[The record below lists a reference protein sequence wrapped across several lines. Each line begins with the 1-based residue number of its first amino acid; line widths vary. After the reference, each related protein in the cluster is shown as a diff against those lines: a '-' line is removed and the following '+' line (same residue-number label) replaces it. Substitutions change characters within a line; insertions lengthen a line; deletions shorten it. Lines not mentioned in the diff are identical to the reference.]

1 MFLYIMLKI
10 DYTINESKINNW
22 LDELE
27 GDRKKLF
34 DDIKISKV
42 SDKMKEDK
50 IRNIEYIQKQ
60 LLSYKKL
67 LTKESIEKNKY

>member
-1 MFLYIMLKI
+1 MLKQ

-34 DDIKISKV
+34 DDVKNSK
-42 SDKMKEDK
+42 STERTKEDK
-50 IRNIEYIQKQ
+50 IKALESIQRS
-60 LLSYKKL
+60 LLLYKKL
-67 LTKESIEKNKY
+67 LNKEKDEKEKY

>member
-1 MFLYIMLKI
+1 MLKI
-10 DYTINESKINNW
+10 EYNINENKINNW

-34 DDIKISKV
+34 DNVKTSKTT
-42 SDKMKEDK
+42 DKMKEDK
-50 IRNIEYIQKQ
+50 IKNLEYIQKQ

-67 LTKESIEKNKY
+67 LNKEKDEKNNF

>member
-1 MFLYIMLKI
+1 MKVE
-10 DYTINESKINNW
+10 YTINENKINNW

-27 GDRKKLF
+27 SDRKKLF
-34 DDIKISKV
+34 DDVKMSKS

-50 IRNIEYIQKQ
+50 IRNLEYIQKQ

-67 LTKESIEKNKY
+67 LNKEKAESEKY

>member
-1 MFLYIMLKI
+1 MKQEYN
-10 DYTINESKINNW
+10 INENKINNW

-27 GDRKKLF
+27 NDRKKLF
-34 DDIKISKV
+34 DDIKTSKE

-50 IRNIEYIQKQ
+50 IKCLEYIEKQ

-67 LTKESIEKNKY
+67 LNKEKEKSEKY

>member
-1 MFLYIMLKI
+1 MIKI
-10 DYTINESKINNW
+10 DYSINENKINNW

-34 DDIKISKV
+34 DDVKTSKS

-50 IRNIEYIQKQ
+50 IKNLEYIQKN

-67 LTKESIEKNKY
+67 LNKEKNEKEKY

>member
-1 MFLYIMLKI
+1 MLKI

-27 GDRKKLF
+27 QDRKKLF
-34 DDIKISKV
+34 DDVKNSKS
-42 SDKMKEDK
+42 SDKVKELK
-50 IRNIEYIQKQ
+50 ILKLENIQKS

-67 LTKESIEKNKY
+67 LNKEKDDKEKY

>member
-1 MFLYIMLKI
+1 MKVE
-10 DYTINESKINNW
+10 YTINENKINNW

-27 GDRKKLF
+27 SDRKKLF
-34 DDIKISKV
+34 DDVKMSKT

-50 IRNIEYIQKQ
+50 IRNLEYIQKQ

-67 LTKESIEKNKY
+67 LNKEKAESEKY

>member
-1 MFLYIMLKI
+1 MLKI

-27 GDRKKLF
+27 QDRKKLF
-34 DDIKISKV
+34 DDVKNSKS
-42 SDKMKEDK
+42 SDKVKELK
-50 IRNIEYIQKQ
+50 ILKLENIQKS

-67 LTKESIEKNKY
+67 LNKEKEDKDKY